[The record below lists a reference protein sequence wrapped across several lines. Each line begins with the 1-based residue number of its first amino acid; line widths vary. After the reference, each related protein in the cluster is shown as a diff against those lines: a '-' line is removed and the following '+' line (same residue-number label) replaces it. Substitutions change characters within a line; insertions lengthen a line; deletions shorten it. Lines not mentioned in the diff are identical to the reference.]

1 MARKRDEV
9 ITKEHLILP
18 TTSLPSSIKFVALT
32 TSVHG
37 LKHLALKVAGAKA
50 MATDHRNKERKSCR
64 FKNIRIRV
72 PMDGSLVTY
81 STFKFLLMFNGLLLL
96 KMYVGTYE
104 TSS

>member
-1 MARKRDEV
+1 MARKRDEI
-9 ITKEHLILP
+9 ITKEHVFLP
-18 TTSLPSSIKFVALT
+18 TTSLPSFNKFVALT
-32 TSVHG
+32 TSVYG
-37 LKHLALKVAGAKA
+37 LKYSALKVAGAKA
-50 MATDHRNKERKSCR
+50 MATDHRNTERKSCR

-72 PMDGSLVTY
+72 DGSLITY